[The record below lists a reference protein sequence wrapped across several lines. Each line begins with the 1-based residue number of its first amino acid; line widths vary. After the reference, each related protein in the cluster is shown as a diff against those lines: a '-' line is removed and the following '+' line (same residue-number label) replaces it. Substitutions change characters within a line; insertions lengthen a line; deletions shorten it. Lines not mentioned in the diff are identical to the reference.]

1 VWITVSRSSL
11 HNKWYHEPN
20 KPQFSV
26 SSRCNRF
33 WTTVTTLVLDQPPRN
48 TIFSDCFLRL
58 FLLQTS
64 NRFTPIRF
72 YFFLLFPFLLF
83 FFMAENHHFQQPVI
97 PKFDGFYEHWAMLME
112 NLLRSKEYWN
122 SIKKWCYYNT
132 TKCHSWTYSS
142 C

>member
-72 YFFLLFPFLLF
+72 YFFFAISLSSVFLHGRESSLSTTRDSKIRWVLRALGNAYGKLTPIKGVLEFDKKMVLLQ
-83 FFMAENHHFQQPVI
+83 HH
-97 PKFDGFYEHWAMLME
+97 
-112 NLLRSKEYWN
+112 
-122 SIKKWCYYNT
+122 
-132 TKCHSWTYSS
+132 
-142 C
+142 